1 MTETLDNQNAEVLP
15 AVDESAVVQAALQNQ
30 LIARGDHLMPGEHGG
45 FSIERLSDDHLRQPV
60 TYGFAFGWGDGA
72 LAEQFAESY
81 MEGTTPVVRVEDA
94 QTEKRLPGIVVTF
107 PVSESKYREAV
118 SQGKVADG
126 LFDADCKAAGVQ
138 PGTEA
143 LDALVGKE
151 SMRQSLKKAYSD
163 VTGKAYLHEMAEID
177 YSAAKLLP
185 NISEAFDFMDT
196 DEQRQMRLLNFSETS
211 LSDEQLGQLTNVI
224 RSYSEKTAGEVFE
237 RLETIMIVPEG
248 NPLLTLQAEDAEGGF
263 ALPTMAGSRLT
274 MIFISE
280 RALKSPEDREP
291 WSDRVQQFWKQYYE
305 KQLLPGE
312 PSEGPG
318 SPYYNASR
326 GDLEYIFAH
335 EIAHAALKA
344 EGDHE
349 DIPGTGPTLYSRVDQ
364 REFGAELAA
373 LAYKG
378 CEEALAVSE
387 EQRAAMEKKW
397 QRALDSQDY
406 AAQQLGPRFI
416 RCKEID
422 LSKGPLP
429 RRMKDPNKPLPAQIT
444 YMLSPD
450 EQ

>member
-126 LFDADCKAAGVQ
+126 LFDADGKAAGVQ

-196 DEQRQMRLLNFSETS
+196 DEQRQMRPISRIDDFFVR
-211 LSDEQLGQLTNVI
+211 Q
-224 RSYSEKTAGEVFE
+224 R
-237 RLETIMIVPEG
+237 PEIQSFG
-248 NPLLTLQAEDAEGGF
+248 A
-263 ALPTMAGSRLT
+263 TMAP
-274 MIFISE
+274 I
-280 RALKSPEDREP
+280 
-291 WSDRVQQFWKQYYE
+291 
-305 KQLLPGE
+305 
-312 PSEGPG
+312 
-318 SPYYNASR
+318 
-326 GDLEYIFAH
+326 
-335 EIAHAALKA
+335 
-344 EGDHE
+344 
-349 DIPGTGPTLYSRVDQ
+349 
-364 REFGAELAA
+364 
-373 LAYKG
+373 
-378 CEEALAVSE
+378 C
-387 EQRAAMEKKW
+387 RAASLALNPASV
-397 QRALDSQDY
+397 RASTPSICSRSCAMSWVSF
-406 AAQQLGPRFI
+406 AATSICESVGA
-416 RCKEID
+416 K
-422 LSKGPLP
+422 S
-429 RRMKDPNKPLPAQIT
+429 A
-444 YMLSPD
+444 
-450 EQ
+450 